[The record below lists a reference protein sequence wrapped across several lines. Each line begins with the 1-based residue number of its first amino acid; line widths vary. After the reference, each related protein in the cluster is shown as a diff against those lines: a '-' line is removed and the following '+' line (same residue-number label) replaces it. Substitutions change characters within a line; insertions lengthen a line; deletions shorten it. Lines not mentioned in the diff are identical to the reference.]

1 MFFLEPQMPAESFRK
16 RIARELIDFVRHR
29 SHEFG
34 AQALKWLDCFVEY
47 QEECPFGVVKA
58 A

>member
-1 MFFLEPQMPAESFRK
+1 MPAESFRK